1 MPDFDR
7 RTVALGLAALTGAC
21 AAEPGRAAQR
31 TPVVALLGDSITA
44 GYGLRPSESLPT
56 VLEREL
62 VERGAPAKVLNFGV
76 SGDTTGG
83 GLARVERVVSAK
95 PDVAVVAL
103 GANDFLQGVPPERV
117 AANLDKIVRR
127 LQDADIDVVLAGLQA
142 PPLIAL
148 IAPEWAGGYERAYA
162 RVARERGAV
171 FHPSFLG
178 EVALNPN
185 LNQPDRIHPNASGVR
200 VIADGL
206 ARTLAQT
213 LTRGRRV

>member
-1 MPDFDR
+1 MPDLDR
-7 RTVALGLAALTGAC
+7 RTAVLGLAALTGAC
-21 AAEPGRAAQR
+21 AAEPGRAAQK
-31 TPVVALLGDSITA
+31 TPVVALFGDSITA

-56 VLEREL
+56 VLERTL
-62 VERGAPAKVLNFGV
+62 AAGGTPAKVLNFGV
-76 SGDTTGG
+76 SGDTTAG
-83 GLARVERVVSAK
+83 GLARVAK
-95 PDVAVVAL
+95 VIEAEPDLAVVAL
-103 GANDFLQGVPPERV
+103 GANDLLQGVPPERV
-117 AANLDKIVRR
+117 QANLDKIVRR
-127 LQDADIDVVLAGLQA
+127 LQAADVDVVLAGLQA

-171 FHPSFLG
+171 FHPSLLG

-200 VIADGL
+200 IIAEGL

-213 LTRGRRV
+213 LAKGRRV

>member
-1 MPDFDR
+1 MPDLDR
-7 RTVALGLAALTGAC
+7 RAAVLCLSAALASC
-21 AAEPGRAAQR
+21 AAEPGKAAGPA
-31 TPVVALLGDSITA
+31 PVVALLGDSITA

-56 VLEREL
+56 VLERALAE
-62 VERGAPAKVLNFGV
+62 GGTPARVLNFGV
-76 SGDTTGG
+76 SGDTTAG
-83 GLARVERVVSAK
+83 GLARVDRVVAAK

-103 GANDFLQGVPPERV
+103 GANDLLQGVPPERV
-117 AANLDKIVRR
+117 QANLDRIVRR
-127 LQDADIDVVLAGLQA
+127 LQEAGVDVVLAGLQA

-148 IAPEWAGGYERAYA
+148 IAPEWAGGYERAYQ

-171 FHPSFLG
+171 LHPSFLG

-200 VIADGL
+200 VIAEGL

-213 LTRGRRV
+213 LSRGRRI

>member
-7 RTVALGLAALTGAC
+7 RTFALGLAALTGAC
-21 AAEPGRAAQR
+21 AADPGRAAQK
-31 TPVVALLGDSITA
+31 TSVVALLGDSITA

-56 VLEREL
+56 VLERAL
-62 VERGAPAKVLNFGV
+62 ADHGAPAKVLNFGV
-76 SGDTTGG
+76 SGDTTSG
-83 GLARVERVVSAK
+83 GLARVGQVVEAK
-95 PDVAVVAL
+95 PDLAVVAL
-103 GANDFLQGVPPERV
+103 GANDLLQGVPPARV
-117 AANLDKIVRR
+117 QANLDKIVRR
-127 LQDADIDVVLAGLQA
+127 LQAADVDVVLAGLQA

-148 IAPEWAGGYERAYA
+148 IAPEWAGGYEQAYA

-178 EVALNPN
+178 EVALNPD

-200 VIADGL
+200 IIAESL

-213 LTRGRRV
+213 LTRGRGV